1 MKFDHDFIGRDAL
14 ERLAKLPQRRKV
26 WLRWNDEDFTQVLAR
41 SLWGGDQRTKY
52 PDQPVS
58 NYSTL
63 SFDKVLVGDQIVG
76 ISANSGYT
84 VNVGGWSSLAV
95 IDEDRIQDGAEVTLV
110 WGEEGGGS
118 AKPTVER
125 HVQAEVRATISTS
138 PLAR

>member
-1 MKFDHDFIGRDAL
+1 MAATNTA
-14 ERLAKLPQRRKV
+14 AKTATAS
-26 WLRWNDEDFTQVLAR
+26 NQVL
-41 SLWGGDQRTKY
+41 LPPLGG
-52 PDQPVS
+52 
-58 NYSTL
+58 
-63 SFDKVLVGDQIVG
+63 
-76 ISANSGYT
+76 SGA
-84 VNVGGWSSLAV
+84 GWSSLAV

>member
-1 MKFDHDFIGRDAL
+1 MA
-14 ERLAKLPQRRKV
+14 ELPQRRKV
-26 WLRWNDEDFTQVLAR
+26 WLRWNDEDFGQVLVPC
-41 SLWGGDQRTKY
+41 LWGGAPRATS
-52 PDQPVS
+52 PAQPVS

-76 ISANSGYT
+76 ISANSGYS

-95 IDEDRIQDGAEVTLV
+95 IDEDRIQEGAEVTGV

-118 AKPTVER
+118 AKPPVER
-125 HVQAEVRATISTS
+125 HVQAKVRATISTS

>member
-1 MKFDHDFIGRDAL
+1 MPSSGWRTAAAPQGLAAL
-14 ERLAKLPQRRKV
+14 ERRGHRPAA
-26 WLRWNDEDFTQVLAR
+26 AR

-63 SFDKVLVGDQIVG
+63 SYDKVLAGDQIVG
-76 ISANSGYT
+76 ISANSGYS

-95 IDEDRIQDGAEVTLV
+95 IDEDRIKDGAEVTLV

>member
-1 MKFDHDFIGRDAL
+1 MVLSTPLRRGRPLPRSAG
-14 ERLAKLPQRRKV
+14 LAVQRGGR
-26 WLRWNDEDFTQVLAR
+26 VLAEH
-41 SLWGGDQRTKY
+41 LPGDGLRH
-52 PDQPVS
+52 V
-58 NYSTL
+58 
-63 SFDKVLVGDQIVG
+63 
-76 ISANSGYT
+76 ANSGYS

-95 IDEDRIQDGAEVTLV
+95 IDEDRILDGAEVTVV

>member
-1 MKFDHDFIGRDAL
+1 
-14 ERLAKLPQRRKV
+14 
-26 WLRWNDEDFTQVLAR
+26 VLVR
-41 SLWGGDQRTKY
+41 SLWGGEQRTKY

-63 SFDKVLVGDQIVG
+63 SFDKVLAGDQVVG
-76 ISANSGYT
+76 ISANSGYS

-95 IDEDRIQDGAEVTLV
+95 IDEDRIQDGAEVTVV